1 VDKTP
6 AGALRALEGIRE
18 TERPTPAEIVA
29 SFESPHKEA
38 RMERSSSYQ
47 SIREPRD
54 KDLAALVAAVKAL
67 PASLGAQVE
76 RALAREEEEARREEA
91 RQALLDVLDAAE
103 SRAEAREIRLQGLLA
118 EVSPL
123 IVST

>member
-1 VDKTP
+1 
-6 AGALRALEGIRE
+6 
-18 TERPTPAEIVA
+18 
-29 SFESPHKEA
+29 
-38 RMERSSSYQ
+38 MERSSSYQ